1 MQTGVYDMPEIKE
14 LIKDINKLRENLE
27 SLIIEKG
34 EDLLDPDV
42 LAASRILNV
51 AITEYNKIVEG
62 KIRKK

>member
-1 MQTGVYDMPEIKE
+1 MPEIKE

-51 AITEYNKIVEG
+51 AITEYNKIV
-62 KIRKK
+62 

>member
-1 MQTGVYDMPEIKE
+1 MPEIKE